1 MKMTIKMAFFSSMVL
16 ASMLSAPES
25 RAQNIAVGPV
35 TITSIG
41 CGMAGPDGGAGGV
54 CFLSIT
60 GSGAGPAGCSGTS
73 IRWDPGTSPNGQIA
87 VSQLTS
93 AFLAGKP
100 VTFVLNNACFSEW
113 PIYPTIWYY
122 SIG

>member
-1 MKMTIKMAFFSSMVL
+1 MKATVKMMFLSGVML

-25 RAQNIAVGPV
+25 HAQNISTGSV

-41 CGMAGPDGGAGGV
+41 CGMAGPNGGAGGV

-87 VSQLTS
+87 TSQLYS
-93 AFLAGKP
+93 AYLSGLP

-122 SIG
+122 EIG